1 MTESA
6 EPAPGSE
13 EALAQV
19 FHPPPAK
26 LTKKQKRMAAI
37 QAAVALLIVVF
48 VFGWLLP
55 QVIDYQ
61 EIFDALR
68 TLDGW
73 EFAVLLVAGLIVYL
87 PEGWLYSLLVPGLT
101 WWRGIKAWVASTGV
115 GSTIPA
121 MDLVVRYGMYRSYGA
136 TPARSM
142 LGIFLSGIFDNITK
156 FSLPVIAVLVL
167 AIAGVDNLP
176 TVVIVIAFIAAI
188 IVAGTLVVAI
198 GVARSERFALW
209 LGRTV
214 QAVAN
219 WFLRL
224 IRKDPVAGFA
234 DRVVTLRDA
243 AIETVS
249 AVWPRAFLASAMGK
263 LWTYVI
269 LLVALRIADI
279 PPDVISALAAFVVW
293 SIVLLVASIPLTPGG
308 VGFVE
313 AAYIAMFGAIAGPD
327 YATQIG
333 VAVVLYRAAQ
343 WALPIPVGWLTVGW
357 WRLQIKRGKLPDPFA
372 LARDQ
377 PAATS

>member
-1 MTESA
+1 MTAISQPD
-6 EPAPGSE
+6 PASE
-13 EALAQV
+13 EALEQV
-19 FHPPPAK
+19 FTPPPAN
-26 LTKKQKRMAAI
+26 LSAKQKRMAVI
-37 QAAVALLIVVF
+37 QGLVALLIMVF
-48 VFGWLLP
+48 IFGWLLP

-61 EIFDALR
+61 EIFEALR

-73 EFAVLLVAGLIVYL
+73 QFALLLIAGLIVYL

-115 GSTIPA
+115 GSTVPA

-167 AIAGVDNLP
+167 AIAGVENIPGLI
-176 TVVIVIAFIAAI
+176 IVIAVIAAI

-198 GVARSERFALW
+198 GVARSERFAQW
-209 LGRTV
+209 LGGVVER
-214 QAVAN
+214 VAN
-219 WFLRL
+219 WFLRVL
-224 IRKDPVAGFA
+224 RKDPVTGFT

-243 AIETVS
+243 ALDTVA

-279 PPDVISALAAFVVW
+279 PSDVISAVAAFVVW

-313 AAYIAMFGAIAGPD
+313 AAYIALFGAIAGPD

-343 WALPIPVGWLTVGW
+343 WALPIPVGWLTVAW
-357 WRLQIKRGKLPDPFA
+357 WRLQIKRGRLPDPFA
-372 LARDQ
+372 IDRTNR
-377 PAATS
+377 PAAA